1 MTPNGFR
8 RIALSMP
15 EAVEA
20 SHMGHPDFRVGGK
33 VFASLGYPDARWAMV
48 KLNPEQQVK
57 LVDAN
62 PEVFAPVA
70 GGWDATAARMCCFRR
85 PTHRR
90 LKMRSRALGRTLLRS
105 HWQSTQRP
113 AEPGP
118 HAALREKTER
128 ILARAFSRAYA
139 PQPDNPRYRTR

>member
-62 PEVFAPVA
+62 PVVFAPVA
-70 GGWDATAARMCCFRR
+70 GGWGRNGSTNVLLSPADTSTIKDAVATAWENVAAKSLAKHPKAGGTRTARG
-85 PTHRR
+85 
-90 LKMRSRALGRTLLRS
+90 A
-105 HWQSTQRP
+105 
-113 AEPGP
+113 
-118 HAALREKTER
+118 
-128 ILARAFSRAYA
+128 
-139 PQPDNPRYRTR
+139 TRKN